1 MILELILL
9 PFIIVGYKI
18 YCVILKGLI
27 LMIDWI
33 EYLCSKYPKRKA

>member
-18 YCVILKGLI
+18 YGVILKGLI
-27 LMIDWI
+27 SIIDWL